1 MKHVAIG
8 VLALALSVAFLVE
21 LRVVDRVSY
30 QIESGRLRAMRD
42 GLVDGVVSVEA
53 LLSGQLVAE
62 AVMPTVVSIETE
74 SRIIVSASGDD
85 GSAPPDDGWLALLER
100 LHAGSAPEG
109 EADEA
114 LDAFRR
120 SFTVEQGIGSGFVID
135 AQRGH
140 VLTNAHVVDGTDT
153 ILVILADGRRTNA
166 EVLGSDRESDLAL
179 LRIDL
184 PDLQDVRFGD
194 SSTVR
199 TGEEV
204 FAFGNP
210 LGLSGTM
217 SKGIVSAVNRHS
229 VILNDGHYPGLLQT
243 DAVISPGSSGGP
255 LVNARGE
262 VVGINAAIAT
272 TTGQYD
278 GVGFAIP
285 VNKAKPLLGDLVA
298 GGPSILGVWVA
309 SLTYEEARAEA
320 IRLGWTEPQGV
331 LVREVMPGLAA
342 EHAGVLPDDII
353 LAVDGER
360 VMASDDLVNLVSNR
374 KPGTKVQVEVWRE
387 EGRLSLEVRLSRKYD
402 PR

>member
-1 MKHVAIG
+1 VKHVAIG
-8 VLALALSVAFLVE
+8 ILALALSVAFLVE
-21 LRVVDRVSY
+21 LRVADRVSY

-42 GLVDGVVSVEA
+42 SLATGVVSA
-53 LLSGQLVAE
+53 DRPIAGRLVAE
-62 AVMPTVVSIETE
+62 TVMPAVVSIETE
-74 SRIIVSASGDD
+74 SRVIVSGKDDD
-85 GSAPPDDGWLALLER
+85 GGATPDDGWLSLLER

-109 EADEA
+109 EAGED
-114 LDAFRR
+114 LDVFRQ
-120 SFTVEQGIGSGFVID
+120 SLTVEQGIGSGFVID
-135 AQRGH
+135 ADRGH

-153 ILVILADGRRTNA
+153 VRVTLADGRRTTA

-184 PDLQDVRFGD
+184 PDLHVVRFGD
-194 SSTVR
+194 SSLVR

-217 SKGIVSAVNRHS
+217 SKGIVSAVNRDS
-229 VILNDGHYPGLLQT
+229 VVLNDGRYPGLLQT

-285 VNKAKPLLGDLVA
+285 VNRAKPLLTDLVA

-320 IRLGWTEPQGV
+320 MRSGWTEPDGV
-331 LVREVMPGLAA
+331 LVTEVMPGLAA
-342 EHAGVLPDDII
+342 ERAGLLPGDII

-360 VMASDDLVNLVSNR
+360 VVVSDDLVGLVSHR
-374 KPGTKVQVEVWRE
+374 EPGTSVQVEVWRE
-387 EGRLSLEVRLSRKYD
+387 RGRLSIEVRLSRKYD